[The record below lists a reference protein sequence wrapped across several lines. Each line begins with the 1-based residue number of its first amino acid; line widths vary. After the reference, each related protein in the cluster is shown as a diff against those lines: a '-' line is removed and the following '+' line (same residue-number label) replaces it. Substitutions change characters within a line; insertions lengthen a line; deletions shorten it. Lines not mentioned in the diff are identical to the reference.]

1 MRLLALVQYLVTRSK
16 GWKIRSGVFMLLG
29 VLVVHRSLALWSRL
43 GLVDEWWVDV
53 DVTALEFP
61 PQCNDSDLATILL
74 QLPACNAQS
83 GNDCA
88 TSYATRC
95 PDNIWWEEQFLPP
108 RAADRSPYR
117 RTRKNRRRPS
127 PRVAIYVGC
136 NKGFDAVYT
145 LRLLASDA
153 TFDRPSWSDALYQ
166 GEIPSKGYCGQ
177 HAGPQAK
184 VGKAVGLVS
193 DRTAVLHCIEP
204 MPTTAAALSRTAQA
218 LHWQERYIV
227 SNVALSN
234 VDGTALFPNDVQ
246 NMGTESTSL
255 GDCLNETSALQH
267 CVSVPVYRL
276 DTYLDEHF
284 DDPDT
289 TIDFLSIDAEGYDWE
304 IIMGGVA
311 SLRRVKYLEFEYNSV
326 PNWFRHN
333 LSDAIA
339 TLTEH
344 RFVCYWA
351 GAYGHIWR
359 ISDCWMDHYNVHSF
373 SNVACVNLNFAEN
386 APLLHRMEE
395 LFRATLNAGSKISY
409 RKPSSLY
416 SDGGFRYPEF
426 ADMRVKNTRF
436 PPPKDSE

>member
-1 MRLLALVQYLVTRSK
+1 M
-16 GWKIRSGVFMLLG
+16 
-29 VLVVHRSLALWSRL
+29 
-43 GLVDEWWVDV
+43 
-53 DVTALEFP
+53 
-61 PQCNDSDLATILL
+61 
-74 QLPACNAQS
+74 
-83 GNDCA
+83 
-88 TSYATRC
+88 
-95 PDNIWWEEQFLPP
+95 
-108 RAADRSPYR
+108 
-117 RTRKNRRRPS
+117 
-127 PRVAIYVGC
+127 YVGC

-184 VGKAVGLVS
+184 VGPAVGLAS
-193 DRTAVLHCIEP
+193 DRTTAMVHCIEP
-204 MPTTAAALSRTAQA
+204 MPTTAAALTRTARA
-218 LHWQERYIV
+218 LQWHKRLIV

-255 GDCLNETSALQH
+255 GDCLNETNAHQ

-276 DTYLDEHF
+276 DTYLDQHL
-284 DDPDT
+284 DDPYT
-289 TIDFLSIDAEGYDWE
+289 SIDFLSIDAEGYDWE
-304 IIMGGVA
+304 IIMGGLA
-311 SLRRVKYLEFEYNSV
+311 SLRRIKYLEFEYNSV

-333 LSDAIA
+333 LSDAIN

-359 ISDCWMDHYNVHSF
+359 ISNCWMDHYNLHSF

-395 LFRATLNAGSKISY
+395 LFRATLDAGSKISY
-409 RKPSSLY
+409 RKPSSMY

-436 PPPKDSE
+436 PPPKDDPE